1 MKSLYPRKPI
11 GSKKC
16 CAICKKQKS
25 MKHFPITKKVE
36 GGANLHHSYCKP
48 CLNQYM
54 LDRYHFFQNQ
64 KYA

>member
-11 GSKKC
+11 GVKKC

-25 MKHFPITKKVE
+25 LKHFPIVKRIDGNAVQY
-36 GGANLHHSYCKP
+36 HSYCKP

-54 LDRYHFFQNQ
+54 LDRYHYLKDN
-64 KYA
+64 K